1 MKIKVFSLI
10 FLICL
15 FSCKNTKN
23 EKMEVLQGYISWQQ
37 KDWSS
42 AILHFFNAQ
51 EISKTCGDMKNIEY
65 IYYAQAS
72 TYLMQ
77 NELEPAYDKLKMIE
91 ETEDTHLASSVFYQL
106 GIISFKMGEYNDATQ
121 YFKKSLEKESDNI
134 DAKIN
139 YELSKREI
147 EEEKIRKAR
156 STYLIEE
163 NSDQS
168 YNTLIDIFKKR
179 EIEEW
184 TEKKQSGEESQIFDY

>member
-1 MKIKVFSLI
+1 
-10 FLICL
+10 
-15 FSCKNTKN
+15 
-23 EKMEVLQGYISWQQ
+23 
-37 KDWSS
+37 
-42 AILHFFNAQ
+42 
-51 EISKTCGDMKNIEY
+51 
-65 IYYAQAS
+65 
-72 TYLMQ
+72 MQ

-184 TEKKQSGEESQIFDY
+184 TEKNQSGEESQIFDY